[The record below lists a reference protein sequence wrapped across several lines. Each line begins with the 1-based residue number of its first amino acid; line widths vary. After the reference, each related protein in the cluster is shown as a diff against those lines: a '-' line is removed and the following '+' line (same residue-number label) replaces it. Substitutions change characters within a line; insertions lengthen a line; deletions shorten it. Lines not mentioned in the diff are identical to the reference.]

1 VSEERSLL
9 PLLGGY
15 DQVRNCGRAFTHV
28 DLFLPKPWF
37 GKDGALNFFLSQ
49 TIKPGLPPLDLPA
62 LVPGNHL
69 ILSRRNI
76 G

>member
-1 VSEERSLL
+1 MSEEKGLL

-15 DQVRNCGRAFTHV
+15 DEVRNCGRAFTHV
-28 DLFLPKPWF
+28 DLFLPSPWF

-49 TIKPGLPPLDLPA
+49 NVKRGLPPQDLPA